1 MDNNLNDY
9 FSFVS
14 NKFIYIFDYFIF
26 SNIQTVYILYTNLIK
41 F

>member
-14 NKFIYIFDYFIF
+14 NKFIFIYLIILYFQIYKHYIYY
-26 SNIQTVYILYTNLIK
+26 IQT
-41 F
+41 